1 MAIELRDLHPGDLPR
16 IAAVEGGP
24 AWNAGAALWQG
35 YLAEQA
41 AGRRVVQLAW
51 DGDGPVGY
59 GTLAWESDYG
69 PFRAAT
75 VPEINNLVAAAPAR
89 GRGVGTMLIRAFE
102 DLARA
107 SGRTTIGL
115 GVGLYAD
122 YGPAQ
127 RLYAGLGYRP
137 DGNGITWREQPVVP
151 GDSVPVDDDLV
162 LWLIKRL

>member
-1 MAIELRDLHPGDLPR
+1 MTIDLHALRPEDPAR
-16 IAAVEGGP
+16 IAAVEGGA
-24 AWNAGAALWQG
+24 AWNADAALWAG
-35 YLAEQA
+35 YLADQA
-41 AGRRVVQLAW
+41 AGRRAVRLAW
-51 DGDGPVGY
+51 EDGRPVGY
-59 GTLAWESDYG
+59 GTLVWDSDHEL
-69 PFRAAT
+69 FRAGE
-75 VPEINNLVAAAPAR
+75 VPEINNLVVAAPAR

-102 DLARA
+102 DLARRA
-107 SGRTTIGL
+107 GRGRIGL

-137 DGNGITWREQPVVP
+137 DGNGVTWQERPVVP

>member
-16 IAAVEGGP
+16 IAAVKGGP

-107 SGRTTIGL
+107 SGRTTTASASASMPIM
-115 GVGLYAD
+115 A
-122 YGPAQ
+122 
-127 RLYAGLGYRP
+127 RP
-137 DGNGITWREQPVVP
+137 NGSMP
-151 GDSVPVDDDLV
+151 GSATARTGTASPGGSSR
-162 LWLIKRL
+162 WCRATRCRSTTTSCCG